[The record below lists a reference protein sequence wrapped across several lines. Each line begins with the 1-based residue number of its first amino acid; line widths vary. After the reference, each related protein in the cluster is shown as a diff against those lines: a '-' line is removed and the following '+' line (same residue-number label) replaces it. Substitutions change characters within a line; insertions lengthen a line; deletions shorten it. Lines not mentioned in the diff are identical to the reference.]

1 MQPHS
6 IITTAFAFAAIS
18 AASLPA
24 QTPLQV
30 APSGR
35 GTTEVTLT
43 PVDSAARAT
52 AKPSIIR
59 LDYGQPHLRGR
70 KILTDSLIP
79 YDKVWRTG
87 ANAATTLTTDVDL
100 VIGGASLPK
109 GKYIVSTLP
118 SRSGWKL
125 LIQKEPTKPPV
136 PDAPYDTSREVARI
150 DLKQT
155 TVAAPIE
162 SLTMWLIPARGAG
175 TPRGQLVIAWS
186 TLSLATDWSV
196 KQGSSSP

>member
-1 MQPHS
+1 MRPHS
-6 IITTAFAFAAIS
+6 IVTTAFALAAIS
-18 AASLPA
+18 AASLSA

-43 PVDSAARAT
+43 PVDSAARAA

-59 LDYGQPHLRGR
+59 VDYGQPHLRGR

-100 VIGGASLPK
+100 VIGGANLPK

-125 LIQKEPTKPPV
+125 LIQKEPTQPPV
-136 PDAPYDTSREVARI
+136 ADAPYDTSREVARI

-155 TVAAPIE
+155 ALAAPIE
-162 SLTMWLIPARGAG
+162 SLTMWLIPARGSG
-175 TPRGQLVIAWS
+175 TARGQLVIAWS

-196 KQGSSSP
+196 K

>member
-1 MQPHS
+1 MRTLVIALS
-6 IITTAFAFAAIS
+6 LAAAS
-18 AASLPA
+18 AASLQA
-24 QTPLQV
+24 QGPLQV

-79 YDKVWRTG
+79 YEKVWRTG

-100 VIGGASLPK
+100 VLGGASLPK

-125 LIQKEPTKPPV
+125 LIQREPTQPPV
-136 PDAPYDTSREVARI
+136 ADAAYDVSREVARI

-155 TVAAPIE
+155 TLAAPIE
-162 SLTMWLIPARGAG
+162 SLTMWLIPARGPG
-175 TPRGQLVIAWS
+175 SPRGQLVIAWS
-186 TLSLATDWSV
+186 NLSLATDWSV
-196 KQGSSSP
+196 K